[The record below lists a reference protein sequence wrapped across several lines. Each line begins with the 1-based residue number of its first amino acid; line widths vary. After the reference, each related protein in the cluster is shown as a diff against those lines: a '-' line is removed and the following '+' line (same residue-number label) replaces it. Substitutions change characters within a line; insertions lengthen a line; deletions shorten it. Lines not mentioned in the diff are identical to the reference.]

1 MGMKTRV
8 LMGAQLLAPLSV
20 VLAVLSS
27 NAVAASVP
35 PEQLARDSGC
45 LSCHSITEKVVG
57 PAYQKVADKYKGQS
71 DAVAELAQSVRNGS
85 QGKWG
90 RIPMPAH
97 GSMPEEDIRTLV
109 KWVLSQ
115 TPAKP

>member
-1 MGMKTRV
+1 MKTRI
-8 LMGAQLLAPLSV
+8 LMGAQWAAPLCA

-27 NAVAASVP
+27 NAVAAPAVP

-57 PAYQKVADKYKGQS
+57 PAYQKVAEKYKGQS

-115 TPAKP
+115 QPKP

>member
-1 MGMKTRV
+1 MKTRV
-8 LMGAQLLAPLSV
+8 LMAAQAVALC
-20 VLAVLSS
+20 AVLSS
-27 NAVAASVP
+27 NAVAAVP
-35 PEQLARDSGC
+35 PEQLARESGC

-57 PAYQKVADKYKGQS
+57 PAYQKIADKYKGQS

-97 GSMPEEDIRTLV
+97 SSLSDTDIRTLV

-115 TPAKP
+115 TPAATPAPTKP

>member
-8 LMGAQLLAPLSV
+8 LMGALALC
-20 VLAVLSS
+20 AAISS
-27 NAVAASVP
+27 NAVAAVP
-35 PEQLARDSGC
+35 PEQLAKESGC

-57 PAYQKVADKYKGQS
+57 PAYQKVAEKYKGQS

-115 TPAKP
+115 QPKP